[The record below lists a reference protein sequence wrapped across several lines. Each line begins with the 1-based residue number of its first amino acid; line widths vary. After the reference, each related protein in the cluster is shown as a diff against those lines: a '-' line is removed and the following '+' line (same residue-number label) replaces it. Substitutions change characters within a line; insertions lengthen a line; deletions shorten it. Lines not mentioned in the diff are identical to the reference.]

1 MIKLLFLITEDWYFL
16 SHRLSLAR
24 VARDKGYDV
33 IVATRVDRH
42 RKLIEKEG
50 FKLVGISLQRNNR
63 NPFKELISL
72 FEIYKI
78 IRHNRPDIIHNVAIK
93 PILYGT
99 LLARLLRTS
108 HIVNTFAGLGFIFT
122 SDGFMRMILRYIL
135 SFFFR
140 LGFLRNKITIIFQNP
155 EDKELFIRNR
165 IIPNTK
171 AFVIKGSGVDT
182 NRFTLSQEPD
192 GTPIIVLLSRML
204 WDKGVG
210 DLVDAARQLKRD
222 KIRCRVVLI
231 GSPDP
236 QNPSSISE
244 DILKSWQ
251 EEGVIEWWGYQDDIP
266 GILSRSHVVVLPSY
280 REGLPKVLLE
290 AAASGRPIVATDVP
304 GCREICRHNE
314 NGYLVKV
321 KDPTGLKQA
330 IQKLVE
336 DGETRQRFGRR
347 GREIVLN
354 EFSEDIVVDEML
366 KIYETYTRSH

>member
-1 MIKLLFLITEDWYFL
+1 
-16 SHRLSLAR
+16 
-24 VARDKGYDV
+24 
-33 IVATRVDRH
+33 
-42 RKLIEKEG
+42 
-50 FKLVGISLQRNNR
+50 
-63 NPFKELISL
+63 
-72 FEIYKI
+72 
-78 IRHNRPDIIHNVAIK
+78 
-93 PILYGT
+93 
-99 LLARLLRTS
+99 
-108 HIVNTFAGLGFIFT
+108 
-122 SDGFMRMILRYIL
+122 MILRYIL